1 MASTKLMHTK
11 NGKEFYKVIVTPE
24 RGKQYSTRFYP
35 EPQWSDKTTQR
46 QLAKFAADF
55 ENKVKAGEIENRAD
69 KKEKA
74 AIEAAERAKL
84 RTVRQ
89 YLEGVYLPTKKQT
102 LSKKTLDDYKTFF
115 DLHIL
120 PVIGDF
126 LITEVSVAMLKKLI
140 FDYSETH
147 AHAST
152 IKLHAIL
159 NAFFDAAF
167 MDDSISINPMLK
179 IKRPKQNKDEIQ
191 KPETEK
197 ALTVEQLRYVLECLE
212 NEPLKWQTFIHL
224 CADTGCRRSEL
235 VALQWSDIDFDNLT
249 VSINK
254 SFGYTKE
261 DGIYLTTPKNGK
273 KRPVDIGEKSLK
285 LLQEL
290 HKEQHNNKIL
300 TAWIFTQDDSAEAM
314 FPNSPTG
321 YFKSFAKRYGIKD
334 FHPHLLRHTSATVA
348 ILNGADIASV
358 SARLGHS
365 DISTTLRMYT
375 HANDDSIRKAGQT
388 VRDALKKESC

>member
-11 NGKEFYKVIVTPE
+11 DGKKFYKIIVTPE

-35 EPQWSDKTTQR
+35 EPQWSEKTTQR
-46 QLAKFAADF
+46 QLAKFAAAF
-55 ENKVKAGEIENRAD
+55 ENKCKNGEIENRAD

-74 AIEAAERAKL
+74 RQEELERAKL
-84 RTVRQ
+84 RTVGQ
-89 YLEGVYLPTKKQT
+89 YYENVYLPTKK
-102 LSKKTLDDYKTFF
+102 LNASKKTIADYSDYFR
-115 DLHIL
+115 LHIL
-120 PVIGDF
+120 PFFGDC
-126 LITEVSVAMLKKLI
+126 LLTEITPAMIQKRLLD
-140 FDYSETH
+140 FGTDH
-147 AHAST
+147 AHSST
-152 IKLHAIL
+152 IKFYAIL
-159 NAFFDAAF
+159 NNFFDMAF
-167 MDDSISINPMLK
+167 MDDSIKVNPMLK

-191 KPETEK
+191 KPESEK

-212 NEPLKWQTFIHL
+212 NEPLKWRTFIHL

-290 HKEQHNNKIL
+290 HKEQLNNKIL
-300 TAWIFTQDDSAEAM
+300 TAWVFTQDDSTEAM

-321 YFKSFAKRYGIKD
+321 YFKSFAKRYDIKD

>member
-126 LITEVSVAMLKKLI
+126 LITEVSVAMLK
-140 FDYSETH
+140 
-147 AHAST
+147 
-152 IKLHAIL
+152 
-159 NAFFDAAF
+159 
-167 MDDSISINPMLK
+167 

-290 HKEQHNNKIL
+290 HKEQIINKIL
-300 TAWIFTQDDSAEAM
+300 TAWVFTQDDSAEAM

-321 YFKSFAKRYGIKD
+321 YFKSFAKRYDIPD
-334 FHPHLLRHTSATVA
+334 FHPHLLRHTSATLA

-375 HANDDSIRKAGQT
+375 HANEESIRKAGQT